1 MGNTQSMKKIN
12 YEDMQTV
19 TKNPEIYLIINTLS
33 PSDQKCLIVNT
44 TVAEEEEILIN
55 KYLKENKSIRIIVYG
70 KNCNDDSVQKKY
82 QQLLTLGFYNI
93 FVYTGG
99 MFEWLLL
106 QDIYDKELFPTTKKE
121 LDLLKYKP
129 NQLLNS
135 IETEEFVLATSNFLA
150 CSLFWFLISSLA
162 ISNRTLVDGSDKRVA
177 HIFWASAFD
186 DFAKTLP
193 AKVLVSS
200 IPEVEAATK
209 EGVIVF

>member
-121 LDLLKYKP
+121 LDLLKYKS
-129 NQLLNS
+129 NKIFNVQLL
-135 IETEEFVLATSNFLA
+135 EYL
-150 CSLFWFLISSLA
+150 
-162 ISNRTLVDGSDKRVA
+162 
-177 HIFWASAFD
+177 
-186 DFAKTLP
+186 
-193 AKVLVSS
+193 
-200 IPEVEAATK
+200 
-209 EGVIVF
+209 